1 MGPGISDQHLIFRLK
16 WGSQGKEKCFFWVRA
31 PSLPQGLDEQVPQKP
46 EGLDLPLQLV
56 VLKAKGSLIYCKQR
70 ILLKELFFIWFSI
83 WFVSQIPDLKEIIL
97 IGFYQSSENLSKFI
111 TNAQQEFNIP
121 IRYYAINSCTLESHY
136 YININVATFLRIW
149 LQICYWLEILSI
161 VKIIKADGIIDLHVN
176 DYFTPY
182 L

>member
-1 MGPGISDQHLIFRLK
+1 MQSIAK
-16 WGSQGKEKCFFWVRA
+16 KMSQIAIAWCINFSVFILTV
-31 PSLPQGLDEQVPQKP
+31 L
-46 EGLDLPLQLV
+46 LDLLLAFVYWQL
-56 VLKAKGSLIYCKQR
+56 ANS

-83 WFVSQIPDLKEIIL
+83 WYVSQIPDLKEIIL

-121 IRYYAINSCTLESHY
+121 IRYYTINSYTLESHY
-136 YININVATFLRIW
+136 YININIATFLRIW
-149 LQICYWLEILSI
+149 LLICYWLEILSI

>member
-1 MGPGISDQHLIFRLK
+1 M
-16 WGSQGKEKCFFWVRA
+16 SQIAIAWCINVSVFILTV
-31 PSLPQGLDEQVPQKP
+31 L
-46 EGLDLPLQLV
+46 LDLLLAFVYWQL
-56 VLKAKGSLIYCKQR
+56 ANS

-121 IRYYAINSCTLESHY
+121 IRYYAINSYTLESHY
-136 YININVATFLRIW
+136 YININIVTFLRIW
-149 LQICYWLEILSI
+149 LLICYWLEILSI

>member
-1 MGPGISDQHLIFRLK
+1 MLAFVY
-16 WGSQGKEKCFFWVRA
+16 W
-31 PSLPQGLDEQVPQKP
+31 
-46 EGLDLPLQLV
+46 QL
-56 VLKAKGSLIYCKQR
+56 ANS

-83 WFVSQIPDLKEIIL
+83 WHVLQIPDLKEIIL

-121 IRYYAINSCTLESHY
+121 IRYSTINSCTLESHY
-136 YININVATFLRIW
+136 YINNIVTFLRIW

-161 VKIIKADGIIDLHVN
+161 VKMIKADGIIDLHVN

-182 L
+182 CNDFFSS

>member
-1 MGPGISDQHLIFRLK
+1 M
-16 WGSQGKEKCFFWVRA
+16 SQIAWCSFYFN
-31 PSLPQGLDEQVPQKP
+31 L
-46 EGLDLPLQLV
+46 LDLSLTFVYWQLANSIFL
-56 VLKAKGSLIYCKQR
+56 LKA
-70 ILLKELFFIWFSI
+70 LFFIWFSI
-83 WFVSQIPDLKEIIL
+83 WCVLQIPDLKEIIL

-121 IRYYAINSCTLESHY
+121 IRYYTINSCTLESHY
-136 YININVATFLRIW
+136 YININIVTFLRIW
-149 LQICYWLEILSI
+149 LLICYWLEILSI